1 VGIFESYIYTLVPW
15 ITTENLTEKKDRRE
29 KMRKKSKS
37 RMALTTT
44 FSVILIFSVVTAAL
58 GIGPVVASTPT
69 HPARTITPLEVAPGG
84 EVTVVIDLVVQ
95 SDDLI
100 YAVKDVVPV
109 GWTVV
114 DWAASQEPLATSFD
128 ATDGSVVF
136 AWVYVDEDDEINLE
150 YTLHVPGDTV
160 QGVYP
165 ISGDVKGTTLT
176 GEEWSYPIPEG
187 EVEVKMAGPDVEPP
201 EISNVASSAITQT
214 TATITWNTNEPA
226 DSRVRYGTTSGGPY
240 DEAYDDTDVTS
251 HSMGLTGLTE
261 NTTYYYKVRSTD
273 PSGNSAESAE
283 YSFKTLA
290 PVPDEEPPV
299 ISNVASSAAETRAT
313 ITWDTDEPA
322 DSRVKYG
329 TTSGGSYD
337 EEYDATDVTSHSVD
351 LTGLSANTTYY
362 YVVNSTDPSGNAA
375 ESDEYS
381 IKTLEEGAIP
391 RWDINEDG
399 VVDDLD
405 LGLLLLHYGD
415 TTSPPYPRWDINKD
429 EVVDDL
435 DLGLLLLHYGEGE

>member
-1 VGIFESYIYTLVPW
+1 MIYHGKS
-15 ITTENLTEKKDRRE
+15 IRKKDRRE

-37 RMALTTT
+37 RMALTTI
-44 FSVILIFSVVTAAL
+44 FSVILILSVITAAI
-58 GIGPVVASTPT
+58 GIGPEVTSKRPT
-69 HPARTITPLEVAPGG
+69 RSITPQTVAPNG

-95 SDDLI
+95 SDDI
-100 YAVKDVVPV
+100 VYGVKDKVPEW
-109 GWTVV
+109 WTVV
-114 DWAASQEPLATSFD
+114 DWTASKEPDVNGSNPAV
-128 ATDGSVVF
+128 GSVTFV
-136 AWVYVDEDDEINLE
+136 WLGVSEDEEISLE
-150 YTLHVPGDTV
+150 YTLHVPSNAT
-160 QGVYP
+160 QGNYI
-165 ISGDVKGTTLT
+165 ISGIVFGVTTN
-176 GEEWSYPIPEG
+176 EEMWSLPIQYDET
-187 EVEVKMAGPDVEPP
+187 VEVKFAGPDEEPP

-226 DSRVRYGTTSGGPY
+226 DSRVRYGTTSGGSY
-240 DEAYDDTDVTS
+240 DEEYDATDVTS
-251 HSMGLTGLTE
+251 HSVGLTGLTE

-273 PSGNSAESAE
+273 PSGNSAESDE

-381 IKTLEEGAIP
+381 FKTLEEGAIP

-405 LGLLLLHYGD
+405 LGFLLLHYGD

-429 EVVDDL
+429 GVVDDL